1 MIISISIYIHIIY
14 HILFIYLSIYIY
26 LYIYIYIYLSIYLY
40 LVIAKLFETF
50 SFCLARLS
58 FCLARLSFCLARLS
72 FCLARLSFCLA
83 RLSFC
88 LARLSFCLAR
98 LSLVCLS
105 FAFACLSFALL
116 VCACL
121 SALLVCLLP
130 CSFVFLPAFLLA
142 RLSFCL
148 LVCLPC
154 SFVSL
159 VFLLPCSF
167 VFLPCSCSFVFLP
180 CSSFCLALLAR
191 FLFSARLSF
200 CLARL
205 SFCLSFVFLSFV
217 VFFLPCFRLSF
228 VCLARLS
235 FCLARLSFCLARLS
249 FCLARLSFCLAR
261 LSFCLARL
269 SFCLARLS
277 FCLARLS
284 FCLAFSFVFLPC
296 CLFVCLCLCLAR
308 LSFLLACLFCLACL
322 CSLVFCLLLVF
333 CLSFFCSLFL
343 SFCLAHLSSFCI
355 LSCLPVI
362 CKGCMMSGEEPT
374 TEERNSLDDWPGQMI
389 HQAAIYNNS
398 ELMQC
403 LLEGDEVANINN
415 VDGIGRTAVYT
426 AVTNQSME
434 CLKHLIRH
442 GANINLPGG
451 PKCQNNTPL
460 HIAVKEGLYDMVV
473 MLLEAG
479 AEINNLDK
487 FNMTPLKVA
496 ELKGDLSIY
505 NCLNE
510 EKAKRD
516 AQWKSLA
523 EDFLVACRR
532 GDVSMAK
539 RLRDELGSRA
549 ETVIDALQYNKALS
563 HKSVFVA
570 TLLFLANITV
580 VFTPPLPWPVLRLS
594 SSPGQYGLCPPL
606 LPWPVWPLSPWPPL
620 PWPVWPCPRLP
631 WPVWPLSPLP
641 WPVRAS
647 VPAPLASAALPCPA
661 PGQCAAS
668 VPAPL
673 ASAASVP
680 APLASAASVPAP
692 LASAASVPAPLA
704 SAASVPAPLASA
716 ASVPAPSQSVYL
728 FAFLAIL
735 FFADV
740 PLHVCKAGEKD
751 LVRIL
756 LTVDLETDCTSFGE
770 KSPLHLVCE
779 HGHLEVAL
787 LLLEKCSEHVATRC
801 PTGKLALHYAA
812 INGQLDIVAL
822 LFEFPYPDHV
832 LMEMSH
838 KFGCIKQHFHHA
850 FDPNTL
856 DFDSKSALYY
866 ACENGHYNVVKY
878 MLHRQVMAC
887 RTCEPLPQIQINS
900 RKDSE
905 TVMTMSQIPSMIHV
919 CKPFTSNGLSPLHVS
934 VLHNFE
940 EIVSILLETGASTDA
955 QPDPNE
961 MTFALKTA
969 CDHGFIHLMDLL
981 LQYGAKDD
989 RNHILL
995 AAEISHD
1002 VDMLAV
1008 ILKYKTVADP
1018 HCHVDRARVRQKVAE
1033 LSLIS
1038 EVGSEESFTST
1049 DLEGHQNY
1057 PMTAVSLCWQDLRIL
1072 TYVHMSWLVSASLF
1086 HNPHLNSSQSQLSLC
1101 SITRINLEHNRL
1113 QQFPPVLFELT
1124 SLCYLDVSHNDIG
1137 SFPADNLVSA
1147 DKLWPNLVKLDI
1159 SYNRLFTFPGYIFHL
1174 PVLFY
1179 LNASHNCL
1187 ESIPE
1192 DFWFSTHLENVNFS
1206 NNNLRSFVCPA
1217 SRSLQTASSR
1227 KKGSTQSVSG
1237 GSVSSVSSSDV
1248 FILSHSESQ
1257 NLDDYEEST
1266 FSYGM
1271 KMDVQHFVYWH
1282 TCLQVST
1289 ENVAPTGDEN
1299 NRRLGLKV
1307 LNLSGNYLKEVPDGL
1322 PCYFPNLDQLNLS
1335 QNDIYSWGSLSHYP
1349 PMLRE
1354 LDLSHNMLINMTD
1367 KLPSS
1372 LGTSESSTCYN
1383 TKQTSTSIWRH
1394 CATPSFSS
1402 YIQDLNACPHRQH
1415 RILVN
1420 LQMLNLSYNRL
1431 SSVTFLQPHN
1441 FLTTG
1446 GSSSQSRNSGSLEN
1460 TYGSSSSPGIPLLPV
1475 VIFPNLTTLDISNNR
1490 LSNLTKDIGQVSQL
1504 KMLNLSGNEIRELPP
1519 EMGLLKRLWKLDL
1532 DHCPLE
1538 GAVHDLML
1546 QNRSAVEITGFLNS
1560 VLEAECEY
1568 SCLNLMLVGTHNV
1581 GKTSLLMQLRKLC
1594 KVPKDSR
1601 PKHWVERVGGGS
1613 PAKGK
1618 LLSTVGIDMDEVIL
1632 DKSTKGP
1639 ITFRTWDFGGQREYY
1654 ATHRYFLL
1662 KRSLYLVIW
1671 KITDGEEGVNG
1682 MLQWLINIQSQA
1694 PGSSVIIIGTHLDI
1708 LKNRATR
1715 NSFPKDFE
1723 DAMMKL
1729 ISERYMVPEPD
1740 KCGLPNVIDAWNVS
1754 NITGN
1759 NVKKLL
1765 QRIYDQAFA
1774 LRHPRSKRTLLLKQ
1788 KIPKKYLYLQEIVQ
1802 EIADEK
1808 KARGEDPVLSR
1819 ELYKI
1824 QVMNKM
1830 MERIGTSFRDV
1841 AELDQA
1847 THFLHE
1853 NGVLCHYED
1862 VNLSD
1867 TYFLDPQW
1875 LCDQLAKVVTIR
1887 EVNKFAING
1896 VMYMKDLGLLYKSL
1910 TRTNHSGSQG
1920 YMLDLLSKFELAL
1933 QFDKDK
1939 LLVPSLLP
1947 AVPCE
1952 KQVRVKLKV
1961 EDEDSDESRSL
1972 SGSNEVDMD
1981 TVHYFGNAT
1990 FYLFAEEST
1999 ERKERARSFTEGDM
2013 KKLSA
2018 EAVPVTWER
2027 CQFEPIYSMCRLYQL
2042 MYFPSGFWPQVITRL
2057 LADKRIY
2064 PIAKNLFE
2072 IENCCAKC
2080 KVSLDKVLVDKIKW
2094 RCWQKQ
2100 IELVYGNHVILSV
2113 KEAGPDSPS
2122 VMCDFS
2128 HCSVLCH
2135 MGQRWEMLDLR
2146 QASVLE
2152 LCFPTNRYVLNYY
2165 HLPQSVI
2172 NGSPVVQV
2180 KNPHLHSARKTG
2192 NTQES
2197 STDKNCHFCGNQT
2210 PSQVTIVRKEKA
2222 SSKLLARVIEHV
2234 DNLLQDW
2241 YPELGEQRFIQNI
2254 HGQYLVSRLVPC
2266 LCCLTAIHHNQQKN
2280 SETDKESWVLVN
2292 NLVCES
2298 ELSLSIENSVEE
2310 KSKDSSQSSLVNS
2323 TLHCF
2328 LVEECMLNVL
2338 DQKPEVC
2345 PVHGNLSQYWVAS
2358 EHELHKL
2365 YLAPEIVFRDI
2376 DDSLLLAADQIT
2388 QVESLGKGAFGVVCR
2403 GFLHRENMPVV
2414 PCAIK
2419 NLSDNSQQTATIDHR
2434 MFAAVHAYTAARQ
2447 EIEILQ
2453 SLRHPNIVEL
2463 LGIVVHPM
2471 ALVLALAPHGSLN
2484 TILKVYRDKQ
2494 DMLPVFAVKCVISQ
2508 IASALSYL
2516 HSKGIIYRDLKS
2528 ENVLVWSFPY
2538 PLMTKPEFHVDVRL
2552 ADYGIS
2558 RMSLPTGTKGFGG
2571 TPPFIAPEI
2580 LQHAGKDIYTDK
2592 VDSFSFGMFIYEL
2605 VTCKPP
2611 LWGESHVN
2619 NFICQGGR
2627 PKITLEESECPS
2639 HFLDLMTL
2647 CWSQEP
2653 KDRPS
2658 MEDII
2663 TLASYPEFSHFMD
2676 AISLEAAV
2684 VVLASCVFFYN
2695 NTETSVYEN
2704 LRDVDGSYTQLWLST
2719 RLADKNMV
2727 EVYIFYRNKCVESKV
2742 SQ

>member
-1 MIISISIYIHIIY
+1 
-14 HILFIYLSIYIY
+14 
-26 LYIYIYIYLSIYLY
+26 
-40 LVIAKLFETF
+40 
-50 SFCLARLS
+50 
-58 FCLARLSFCLARLS
+58 
-72 FCLARLSFCLA
+72 
-83 RLSFC
+83 
-88 LARLSFCLAR
+88 
-98 LSLVCLS
+98 
-105 FAFACLSFALL
+105 
-116 VCACL
+116 
-121 SALLVCLLP
+121 
-130 CSFVFLPAFLLA
+130 
-142 RLSFCL
+142 
-148 LVCLPC
+148 
-154 SFVSL
+154 
-159 VFLLPCSF
+159 
-167 VFLPCSCSFVFLP
+167 
-180 CSSFCLALLAR
+180 
-191 FLFSARLSF
+191 
-200 CLARL
+200 
-205 SFCLSFVFLSFV
+205 
-217 VFFLPCFRLSF
+217 
-228 VCLARLS
+228 
-235 FCLARLSFCLARLS
+235 
-249 FCLARLSFCLAR
+249 
-261 LSFCLARL
+261 
-269 SFCLARLS
+269 
-277 FCLARLS
+277 
-284 FCLAFSFVFLPC
+284 
-296 CLFVCLCLCLAR
+296 
-308 LSFLLACLFCLACL
+308 
-322 CSLVFCLLLVF
+322 
-333 CLSFFCSLFL
+333 
-343 SFCLAHLSSFCI
+343 
-355 LSCLPVI
+355 
-362 CKGCMMSGEEPT
+362 MMSGEEPT

-479 AEINNLDK
+479 AEINSVDK
-487 FNMTPLKVA
+487 FNMTPQKVA

-563 HKSVFVA
+563 H
-570 TLLFLANITV
+570 
-580 VFTPPLPWPVLRLS
+580 
-594 SSPGQYGLCPPL
+594 
-606 LPWPVWPLSPWPPL
+606 
-620 PWPVWPCPRLP
+620 
-631 WPVWPLSPLP
+631 
-641 WPVRAS
+641 
-647 VPAPLASAALPCPA
+647 
-661 PGQCAAS
+661 
-668 VPAPL
+668 
-673 ASAASVP
+673 
-680 APLASAASVPAP
+680 
-692 LASAASVPAPLA
+692 
-704 SAASVPAPLASA
+704 
-716 ASVPAPSQSVYL
+716 
-728 FAFLAIL
+728 
-735 FFADV
+735 
-740 PLHVCKAGEKD
+740 VCKAGEKD

-812 INGQLDIVAL
+812 VNGQLDIVAL

-1002 VDMLAV
+1002 VDMLGV

-1179 LNASHNCL
+1179 LNTSHNCL
-1187 ESIPE
+1187 ESIPD

-1299 NRRLGLKV
+1299 NRRLGLKA

-1372 LGTSESSTCYN
+1372 LGTPEPSTCYN

-1802 EIADEK
+1802 EIAEEK

-1961 EDEDSDESRSL
+1961 EDEDSDESGSL

-2080 KVSLDKVLVDKIKW
+2080 KVSLHKVLVDKIKW

-2192 NTQES
+2192 NAQES

-2310 KSKDSSQSSLVNS
+2310 KAKDSSQSSLVNS

-2727 EVYIFYRNKCVESKV
+2727 EVYIFYRNKCVESKFVKHLTV
-2742 SQ
+2742 SALCSSDQYVWGLGNNQVAYIFSPETLLCIQQILLAPGAVTSPLNIHYLNRTKQILATFTDGTVIVCQSEQSVPDVTGTEKDQYKVFTLPVPMNNTFCSIVVETRNSCQLWRGYNDSEIGICDITSVLHGLKLIEMREIEENLLDCTNNYSRAGCYLLTSWSSVLANTHYVFSYVYPGTTIMRWNVFTQLEESSLDCHTAIDALSPSKESSCQVTTMNVINSHLYIGTTLGVIIIAEALTMVPLAMLNCHKSSEFYIKSILSLQCEAWPTDVCTPASTAGVPRSAQSSRDQRGIVTIGRGYVDPFRDLVERLKRSYIPHSGTPVKVPLNLDSPSKPEDLYKRHAFLLTWIAEDWLNY